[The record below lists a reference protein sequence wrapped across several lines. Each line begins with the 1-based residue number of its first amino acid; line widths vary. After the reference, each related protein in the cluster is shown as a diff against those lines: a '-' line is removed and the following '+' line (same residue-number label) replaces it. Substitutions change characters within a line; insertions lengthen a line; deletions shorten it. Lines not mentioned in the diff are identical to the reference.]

1 MSLGGF
7 GAFVSVVVIDIVLAG
22 DNAVVVGMAAAGFE
36 PQRRRRIILWGILA
50 ATVLRIALASVV
62 MRLLEV
68 IGLTLAGGL
77 LLLWVAW
84 KFYRDL
90 VSSDVDD
97 NPADDAAEASALV
110 SRARPKSFRGAVL
123 RVVLA
128 DLSMSL
134 DNVLAVA
141 GTARDHFWV
150 LVAGL
155 TLSVALMGVASEV
168 MARLIGRHRWIAW
181 IGLGIVTFVALR
193 MIYEGSEE
201 VATSLSLAWGL
212 SRN

>member
-50 ATVLRIALASVV
+50 ATVLRIAMASVV

-90 VSSDVDD
+90 VSSDT
-97 NPADDAAEASALV
+97 ADEAAEAGAPV
-110 SRARPKSFRGAVL
+110 PRARPKSFRGAVL
-123 RVVLA
+123 RIVLA

-168 MARLIGRHRWIAW
+168 MARLIGRHRCIAW

>member
-50 ATVLRIALASVV
+50 ATVLRIAMASVV

-90 VSSDVDD
+90 VSGDT
-97 NPADDAAEASALV
+97 ADDAAETAV
-110 SRARPKSFRGAVL
+110 PGSRAKPKSFRGAVL
-123 RVVLA
+123 RIVLA

-201 VATSLSLAWGL
+201 VATSLSFAWGL